1 MYERRRIKNKYF
13 SNPKSPV
20 VGFLFLLP
28 VLIYISIYFVYPFF
42 YNISLS
48 YHDTDVASFVSGKS
62 SFNGLDNY
70 IELFTNSTFQR
81 TLKNTAIFTVFSL
94 VFQFSIGF
102 ILALIFN
109 RDFPGEKV
117 LRGLV
122 MIPWFLPLIVSASAY
137 RFFFSE
143 QGIVNGLLLSLKLIS
158 APINWLTDPSLVIW
172 TVTFINIWIGIPF
185 NFVLLHTG
193 LKDVPKEL
201 YEAAEVDGAKGW
213 QKLLYIIIPILKPV
227 ILTVL
232 MMGTVYTIKHFDIVW
247 IATQGGPANSSHLL
261 STLSYKLAFRDYEFG
276 LGAATANVMVVIIL
290 FLVLGFGLLSNE
302 RRVNR

>member
-172 TVTFINIWIGIPF
+172 TLTFINIWIGIPF

>member
-1 MYERRRIKNKYF
+1 MSDLRRLKNKYL
-13 SNPKSPV
+13 SNPRSPV

-28 VLIYISIYFVYPFF
+28 VLIYIAIYFVYPFF

-48 YHDTDVASFVSGKS
+48 YHDTDVVSFVSGES

-70 IELFTNSTFQR
+70 IELFTDSTFQ
-81 TLKNTAIFTVFSL
+81 TALKNTAIFTVFSL
-94 VFQFSIGF
+94 IFQFSIGF
-102 ILALIFN
+102 ILALVFN
-109 RDFPGEKV
+109 RDFPGEKI

-172 TVTFINIWIGIPF
+172 TVTFSNIWIGIPF

-193 LKDVPKEL
+193 LKDVPKDL

-213 QKLLYIIIPILKPV
+213 QRLLYIVIPILKPV

-290 FLVLGFGLLSNE
+290 LLVLGFGLLSNE
-302 RRVNR
+302 RRANR

>member
-1 MYERRRIKNKYF
+1 MKNKYF

>member
-1 MYERRRIKNKYF
+1 MSDLRRLKNKYL
-13 SNPKSPV
+13 SNPRSPV

-28 VLIYISIYFVYPFF
+28 VLIYIAIYFVYPFF

-48 YHDTDVASFVSGKS
+48 YHDTDVVSFVSGES

-70 IELFTNSTFQR
+70 IELFTDSTFQ
-81 TLKNTAIFTVFSL
+81 TALKNTAIFTVFSL
-94 VFQFSIGF
+94 IFQFSIGF
-102 ILALIFN
+102 ILALVFN
-109 RDFPGEKV
+109 RDFPGEKI

-193 LKDVPKEL
+193 LKDVPKDL

-213 QKLLYIIIPILKPV
+213 QRLLYIVIPILKPV

-290 FLVLGFGLLSNE
+290 LLVLGFGLLSNE
-302 RRVNR
+302 RRANR

>member
-290 FLVLGFGLLSNE
+290 FRFWITK
-302 RRVNR
+302 